1 MEILVSLSDYKLQ
14 SSFGPINVALMHNGP
29 DGWILKWS
37 SKLTNSVTT
46 ASKIG
51 KTTFLVRKQVGDGQ
65 PLTHQADSA
74 VHALRYFVINADTHR
89 VDEGVEIA
97 AKKYMVDLI
106 RQAEPS
112 VLASIKV
119 ETQVKQMAG
128 LLMSTVTVG
137 KQNGP
142 KFKGRLL
149 EIIPHK
155 RKGVVEITD
164 RDGSKKNVEVGLDMI
179 WTE

>member
-14 SSFGPINVALMHNGP
+14 SSFGPICVALMHSGT
-29 DGWILKWS
+29 DGWILKWT

-51 KTTFLVRKQVGDGQ
+51 KTAFLVRKQVGDGQ
-65 PLTHQADSA
+65 PFTHQADSA

-89 VDEGVEIA
+89 VDGSVEAA
-97 AKKYMVDLI
+97 AKKYLADLI

-112 VLASIKV
+112 VLASLKV
-119 ETQVKQMAG
+119 ETQVKRMAG
-128 LLMSTVTVG
+128 LLMSVVTIG
-137 KQNGP
+137 KQSGP
-142 KFKGRLL
+142 KSKGRLL
-149 EIIPHK
+149 EIVPHK
-155 RKGVVEITD
+155 RKGVVEIAD
-164 RDGSKKNVEVGLDMI
+164 QDGSKKNVEVGLDMI